1 MLNSQQQIQSSST
14 VYTQTIYTKKPP
26 KQNKIKNE
34 FKKIASCYSEA
45 RSQQEQ
51 ISFLSISL
59 ATWQIISANQM
70 DVIWTQWTR
79 LLPSL
84 HLNDRKTLK
93 QMLKWVCPLFS
104 SFLNHI
110 WIHYK
115 AHRCRLWGCLSL
127 ALKYMINNKEIQGK
141 HFKTL
146 LKNQWQVYN
155 VQDYNL
161 NPILLCNLDSFFSCF
176 GVPALILLMVHNTK
190 QDTLTFISGSKS

>member
-14 VYTQTIYTKKPP
+14 VYTQTIYTKNPP

-104 SFLNHI
+104 SF
-110 WIHYK
+110 
-115 AHRCRLWGCLSL
+115 
-127 ALKYMINNKEIQGK
+127 
-141 HFKTL
+141 FKS
-146 LKNQWQVYN
+146 Y
-155 VQDYNL
+155 L
-161 NPILLCNLDSFFSCF
+161 NPLQSTPLSSLRLS
-176 GVPALILLMVHNTK
+176 VPRFEVHDK
-190 QDTLTFISGSKS
+190 